1 MPTYINPNRLRA
13 TQRVRFTSA
22 ELAALQRDRVVR
34 LSREI
39 ELFSRGEKWPHLTEV
54 KS

>member
-1 MPTYINPNRLRA
+1 MPTYINPNRLR
-13 TQRVRFTSA
+13 TTPRVRLSAA